1 MLACF
6 VDLIRQLYSD
16 GYITAEEASHLESK
30 NMFKEPITAT
40 TTTPIIPSVICDH
53 SVFNG
58 NSSRSGVS
66 VIGAAKTDA
75 TQLTE
80 LHPTNHVETIASTCT
95 QSLANTLGV
104 HVTEHNSMGTN
115 DASVFTLEQN
125 VNVTSH
131 EHDLELPPC
140 VTQSYELSADSKLSD
155 NLKNEAS
162 DTTTLSGQDHQDKC
176 VNATSTELAHKSVV
190 TSTDQTDV
198 PNVDANLSQHSTTV
212 SHLSEESHKEVSEL
226 DLTANGHVKSS
237 SSLPCNHKED
247 TINGMKFL

>member
-40 TTTPIIPSVICDH
+40 TTPIIPSVICDH

-58 NSSRSGVS
+58 NSSSSGVS

-95 QSLANTLGV
+95 QSLTNTLGV
-104 HVTEHNSMGTN
+104 HHNSMGTN

-131 EHDLELPPC
+131 EHNLELPPC
-140 VTQSYELSADSKLSD
+140 VTQSYELSTDSKLSD

-162 DTTTLSGQDHQDKC
+162 DTTTLSGQDHHDKC
-176 VNATSTELAHKSVV
+176 VNATSTELAHSCVV
-190 TSTDQTDV
+190 ISTDQTDV
-198 PNVDANLSQHSTTV
+198 PNVDENLSQHSATV
-212 SHLSEESHKEVSEL
+212 PHLSEESHKEVSEL
-226 DLTANGHVKSS
+226 DLTENGHVKSS
-237 SSLPCNHKED
+237 SPLLCNHKED